1 MITAILSRLGRL
13 KVTCAF
19 AAALA
24 AVAFALLHFGSKV
37 EANVIRRASTNL
49 HNLGQGR
56 IGTLISS
63 AFVNPVDSI
72 QIWLPGVVAVL
83 ALGELLWHS
92 RRLLVAF
99 AVGHIGATLI
109 VAAGLAAAM
118 SVGLQS
124 RSIADVADVGMSYG
138 SVAVL
143 GTFTAAIPRRWRAA
157 WTGWWLAV
165 ACGSAV
171 LSGGDFTSIGHAV
184 ALVLGMALGTRF
196 RGPAHWTIP
205 RYALLAVASAF
216 CYLLI
221 AYDRVPQTVV
231 LGVVGALLAQG
242 VWALRRVWALRE
254 LTKVAQTN
262 SSALAS
268 IQSDSQ
274 ASGGSSSSSPGISHS

>member
-13 KVTCAF
+13 KVTFAF
-19 AAALA
+19 GAALA

-37 EANVIRRASTNL
+37 EAHVIRNASTNL

-99 AVGHIGATLI
+99 AVGHIGATLL
-109 VAAGLAAAM
+109 VAGGLAAAV

-143 GTFTAAIPRRWRAA
+143 GTFTAAIPQRWRAA
-157 WTGWWLAV
+157 WIGWWLAV

-171 LSGGDFTSIGHAV
+171 VSGGDFTAVGHAV
-184 ALVLGMALGTRF
+184 ALLLGMALGTRF
-196 RGPAHWTIP
+196 RGSAHWTRP
-205 RYALLAVASAF
+205 RYVLLAVASAF

-221 AYDRVPQTVV
+221 AYDEVPQTIV
-231 LGVVGALLAQG
+231 LGVAGAALAQV
-242 VWALRRVWALRE
+242 VWALRCPS
-254 LTKVAQTN
+254 KSPQTN

>member
-19 AAALA
+19 GAALA
-24 AVAFALLHFGSKV
+24 AVAFALIHFGPRVQSH
-37 EANVIRRASTNL
+37 VIRSASTNL
-49 HNLGQGR
+49 HNLGEGR
-56 IGTLISS
+56 FGTLISS

-99 AVGHIGATLI
+99 AVGHIGATLL
-109 VAAGLAAAM
+109 VAAGLAAAV

-124 RSIADVADVGMSYG
+124 RSIVDVADVGMSYG

-143 GTFTAAIPRRWRAA
+143 GTFTAAIPQRWRAA

-165 ACGSAV
+165 AFGAAA
-171 LSGGDFTSIGHAV
+171 LTGGDFTSVGHAV
-184 ALVLGMALGTRF
+184 ALILGMWLGTRF
-196 RGPAHWTIP
+196 TQPARWTAV
-205 RYALLAVASAF
+205 RYVLLAAASAF

-221 AYDRVPQTVV
+221 AYDRVPGTLV
-231 LGVVGALLAQG
+231 LGVLGAVLAQG
-242 VWALRRVWALRE
+242 VSVLRRRRIGG
-254 LTKVAQTN
+254 QTN

>member
-13 KVTCAF
+13 KVTVAF
-19 AAALA
+19 GAALA

-37 EANVIRRASTNL
+37 EAQVIRNTSTNL

-99 AVGHIGATLI
+99 AVGHIGATLL
-109 VAAGLAAAM
+109 VAGGLAAAV

-143 GTFTAAIPRRWRAA
+143 GTFTSAIPQRWRAA
-157 WTGWWLAV
+157 WIGWWLAV
-165 ACGSAV
+165 AFGAAA
-171 LSGGDFTSIGHAV
+171 LSGGDFTSVGHAV
-184 ALVLGMALGTRF
+184 ALILGMIVGMRF
-196 RGPAHWTIP
+196 AHPVRWTIT
-205 RYALLAVASAF
+205 RYALLALASAF
-216 CYLLI
+216 CSLLI
-221 AYDRVPQTVV
+221 AYDQVPATIALGL
-231 LGVVGALLAQG
+231 LGVLLAQG
-242 VWALRRVWALRE
+242 VWVLSRLGAPP
-254 LTKVAQTN
+254 QTN

-274 ASGGSSSSSPGISHS
+274 VSGGSSSSSPGISHS